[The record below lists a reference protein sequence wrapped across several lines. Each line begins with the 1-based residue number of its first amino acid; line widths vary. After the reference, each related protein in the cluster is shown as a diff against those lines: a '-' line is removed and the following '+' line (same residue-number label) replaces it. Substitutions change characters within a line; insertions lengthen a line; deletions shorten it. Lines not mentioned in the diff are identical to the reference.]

1 MLLRKTGLV
10 LGLALALG
18 TPTVSS
24 LRAQDAAKVADG
36 PIELAGGKIQLKAPA
51 DWKVAPPKNRMIAYE
66 FAGPADAAKEK
77 QARITVSSATGGVE
91 ANIDRWYT
99 QFSQPDGSATKD
111 KSKVEKLDVAGQ
123 TIHVVDIP
131 GTFADSG
138 GAGPFQ
144 QAPTV
149 KRDNYRLL
157 GAVIETKELGLHFI
171 KVTGPTESVEKL
183 KEGMLKMLK
192 SMEVKK

>member
-1 MLLRKTGLV
+1 MSTGKTGLV

-18 TPTVSS
+18 IPAGTM
-24 LRAQDAAKVADG
+24 LRAQDTAKVAQES
-36 PIELAGGKIQLKAPA
+36 IELAGGKIKLKSPA
-51 DWKVAPPKNRMIAYE
+51 DWKVVPPKNRMISYE
-66 FAGPADAAKEK
+66 FAGPADAAKEQ

-91 ANIDRWYT
+91 ANIERWYG

-123 TIHVVDIP
+123 TIHLVDIP

-149 KRDNYRLL
+149 KREKYRML

-171 KVTGPTESVEKL
+171 KVTGPADSVDKL
-183 KEGMLKMLK
+183 KEGMRKMLD